1 LAVWFGSR
9 NITLLFM
16 HQSSNISERWFF
28 RVSFFVFALI
38 FASITFVNH
47 YCFRTYAYDL
57 GINNNAIYDYAHF
70 RWNDCMLM
78 QPQFTNVLSDHFS
91 LIPLLVSPL
100 RWLFGS
106 YTMLFVQWVAVLFG
120 GYGVYVF
127 FKRISTKTYL
137 PVLAM
142 IYFFSI
148 WGIYTALAYDYHDNV
163 IAAMLVPWFIN
174 YFDKQSW
181 KPAIAF
187 YILILISKENM
198 ALWMVLLAPAL
209 GLMYWKDK
217 KQVGRGF
224 LLGGIALIYFSVIVG
239 LVIPALANAER
250 GYNHFRYA
258 ALGDNYGEALATIF
272 TRPVYAIE
280 TLFKSTYPN
289 NEFQGLKE
297 GLFRLLF
304 YSGVWALFV
313 RPQYLIM
320 LLPIFAQKLYSNDYG
335 KWGIYAQYSI
345 EFVPILAIAVFD
357 ALNRIKKPRI
367 TYALATVSIGMAIGA
382 NIDAFENKHLEWFDD
397 DTIRFYSEGHYKQ
410 SFDID
415 EMHEALKIVPD
426 DPAVIVSAQSF
437 LVPHLC
443 FRDYIYQYPYVSDAD
458 YVVLAI
464 DPKNTYPIF
473 GVDAMKDSLDAYR
486 HKTDW
491 EVLYDK
497 NSTLIARR
505 KTK

>member
-1 LAVWFGSR
+1 
-9 NITLLFM
+9 M

-47 YCFRTYAYDL
+47 YCFRTAAYDL

-78 QPQFTNVLSDHFS
+78 QPQFTNVLSDHFT
-91 LIPLLVSPL
+91 LIPIIVSPL
-100 RWLFGS
+100 SWIFGS
-106 YTMLFVQWVAVLFG
+106 YTMLIVQWVAVLFG

-127 FKRISTKTYL
+127 FKRKSTKTYL

-148 WGIYTALAYDYHDNV
+148 WGIYTALAFDYHDNV

-181 KPAIAF
+181 KPAIVF
-187 YILILISKENM
+187 YIQILISKENM
-198 ALWMVLLAPAL
+198 ALWMVLLTPAL

-224 LLGGIALIYFSVIVG
+224 LFGGIALIYFSVIVG
-239 LVIPALANAER
+239 LVIPALANAQR

-289 NEFQGLKE
+289 NQYHGLKE
-297 GLFRLLF
+297 GLFRLLL

-345 EFVPILAIAVFD
+345 EFVPILSIAVFD
-357 ALNRIKKPRI
+357 ALNRINKPRI

-382 NIDAFENKHLEWFDD
+382 NIDAFENKHLDWFDD
-397 DTIRFYSEGHYKQ
+397 DTIQFYSEGHYKQ
-410 SFDID
+410 SFDIG
-415 EMHEALKIVPD
+415 EMHKALEIVPD
-426 DPAVIVSAQSF
+426 DPTVKVSAQSF

-443 FRDYIYQYPYVSDAD
+443 FRDYIYHYPYVSDAD
-458 YVVLAI
+458 YVILAI

-473 GVDAMKDSLDAYR
+473 GVDAMIDSLDAYR
-486 HKTDW
+486 HKPNW

-497 NSTLIARR
+497 NSTVIARR